1 MQLQLALRKPPFNNR
16 LKPLGLSLT
25 LAVHDDIIGIPF
37 KEAADDTIFWV
48 NADSAKKKGYPV
60 ELIITRVGDIATQ
73 PKEPAKESTEK
84 QKGEGPE
91 TTKP

>member
-37 KEAADDTIFWV
+37 KEAADDTVFWV
-48 NADSAKKKGYPV
+48 NAEAAKKKGYPV
-60 ELIITRVGDIATQ
+60 ELIITRVSDIETQ
-73 PKEPAKESTEK
+73 PEETS
-84 QKGEGPE
+84 EGPE
-91 TTKP
+91 ENQNDEGPRPTNP